1 MNPKYAPWLFFIG
14 MVIGGLLALWALA
27 SVTKIGLWNLI
38 GIVVAVYLAM
48 GALSLYLLRR
58 QNRRRR

>member
-1 MNPKYAPWLFFIG
+1 
-14 MVIGGLLALWALA
+14 MVIGGILALWALA

-38 GIVVAVYLAM
+38 AIVVGAYILA
-48 GALSLYLLRR
+48 GILSLYLLRR

>member
-1 MNPKYAPWLFFIG
+1 MNPKYAPALFFIG
-14 MVIGGLLALWALA
+14 MVIGGILALWALA

-38 GIVVAVYLAM
+38 AIVVGAYILA
-48 GALSLYLLRR
+48 GILSLYLLRR